1 MLEEEED
8 HQQCLSALLSATPY
22 AFDSQGC
29 GLDSPSASGVS
40 GDGPQNRELCASEN
54 EKLLREADLGDSE
67 NSVAASPAESEAA
80 RATAAAATLEL
91 VLNSDQ
97 FMQELHAKETALIRF
112 LSSPVVISEL
122 VRLLTVLPGEDASF
136 AQKFSSPYYA
146 AEVFCS
152 HASPIILALLT
163 DPSCA
168 VARDAFWNFLANP
181 APLNPVLA
189 GYFSRCWQSIVKA
202 HPEEAVNYLASL
214 GNAPDAL
221 ARHLYSRSI
230 ADLYKCI
237 LYVEQCIPTLIEPS
251 TIIPTLF
258 QLLKHSAATRP
269 FPRLASEASRGIACN
284 PRATDAR
291 VSAASPRGS
300 VHEPSSAVEVSA
312 TGDSEASQQADVMC
326 GLEGQVCVT
335 LVARELI
342 YQRLFISYFP
352 VLLRDLT
359 SERVLL
365 QLIDMVTSECPSC
378 VSSGVSILTDLLCCT
393 CVGDS
398 QISEI
403 CGGPS
408 SDPPTLGARMDCT
421 DTAASEAA
429 EGGEDAFAQAG
440 ENRSEE
446 RQIRG
451 GERDAKT
458 GREGGAREGETD
470 RGGTAEDAR
479 FEEQGEEQQEQKDE
493 GKAGKKEEKTEEGTE
508 DAEEKRRDLESKRH
522 FSDHHGGDLGA
533 SSEGDSTDA
542 AGAAAPRSAVE
553 TSETGGAFA
562 SGVST
567 TDEKREAEEEGRER
581 VSREEETHKQPP
593 SDSSSAPRFPA
604 SVPSAARD
612 GLAAETGE
620 TVGEEDVSSAFRC
633 LGGTSD
639 WESGRTHG
647 EADQE
652 SERNVHAL
660 SGEREREQG
669 DSRTPEFSFQVEDE
683 TLAASVVAKE
693 DRKWIEQLEA
703 GEFVEL
709 YIHPHV
715 DRLMAKLTACCGFE
729 EAWSDEEAEADEEPP
744 HFDKRPS
751 ENSEDLER
759 EHEEN
764 PTQRI
769 QDAPPS
775 SSSPV
780 SSSSSSSPVS
790 YSSSPPVASSSS
802 SPVSSSSSS
811 SQAAARPCESSG
823 GLSSASMFRPRWRLK
838 KGGRPSAGVARLAN
852 GVFPAVG
859 METLELLTLVKS
871 LLKSNAVK
879 TASALLERGVL
890 DLAVELLF
898 LHPWNTL
905 LHLTVTDMLQSL
917 LHRGDSEGAQ
927 LLLRTRLVPL
937 LVAHFQKRGDRL
949 ESARRETS
957 RERLGAG
964 ASSEGDRRRRE
975 TDGED
980 EGEGGCRRGSKK
992 KERRETCGYTAH
1004 LLQVA
1009 QLLGATFEAK
1019 PELMDLLPLSWQQQ
1033 WEAVVGELLYYQ
1045 QMILNEDTGS
1055 LDLEE
1060 GALTTLPVV
1069 RTLEDGFGGCGV
1081 YTPKVGFEGEEG
1093 GDSAF
1098 AVQDACA
1105 NSSPFVR
1112 LASESANASSSTC
1125 LSSGARSLSAAAENA
1140 SPTSR

>member
-1 MLEEEED
+1 MPLLDQRSKAGVLGSFTATCATRGQQTQKMEEVGGSYWSMLEEEED

-22 AFDSQGC
+22 AFESQGC

-40 GDGPQNRELCASEN
+40 GDGIQNRELCASEN
-54 EKLLREADLGDSE
+54 VELLREAERGDSE

-152 HASPIILALLT
+152 HASPVILALLT

-168 VARDAFWNFLANP
+168 AARDAFWNFLANP

-214 GNAPDAL
+214 GDAPDAL

-269 FPRLASEASRGIACN
+269 SPRLASEASGGTACS
-284 PRATDAR
+284 PRTTDAR

-300 VHEPSSAVEVSA
+300 VQEPSSLVEVSA
-312 TGDSEASQQADVMC
+312 AGDAEANQADVMC

-365 QLIDMVTSECPSC
+365 QLIDMVTSECASC

-398 QISEI
+398 QISEV

-408 SDPPTLGARMDCT
+408 SDPPTLGALMDCT
-421 DTAASEAA
+421 DAAASEAA
-429 EGGEDAFAQAG
+429 DGGEVAFVQVG
-440 ENRSEE
+440 ENGGEE
-446 RQIRG
+446 RQISG
-451 GERDAKT
+451 AERDAET
-458 GREGGAREGETD
+458 GRDGGAREGETG
-470 RGGTAEDAR
+470 RGGTAE
-479 FEEQGEEQQEQKDE
+479 EKQEQTDE
-493 GKAGKKEEKTEEGTE
+493 GKAGKKEEKREEGAE
-508 DAEEKRRDLESKRH
+508 DAEKKRRDLESREH
-522 FSDHHGGDLGA
+522 FADRREGGLGA
-533 SSEGDSTDA
+533 SSEGD
-542 AGAAAPRSAVE
+542 
-553 TSETGGAFA
+553 A
-562 SGVST
+562 SDVST
-567 TDEKREAEEEGRER
+567 ADEKREAKEEEGRNNA
-581 VSREEETHKQPP
+581 SREEETHKQPP
-593 SDSSSAPRFPA
+593 SDSSSAPRSSA
-604 SVPSAARD
+604 AVSAAARD

-620 TVGEEDVSSAFRC
+620 IVGEEDVSSAFRC

-639 WESGRTHG
+639 GESQRTHG
-647 EADQE
+647 EANQE
-652 SERNVHAL
+652 KSERSVHTL
-660 SGEREREQG
+660 SGEQECEAS
-669 DSRTPEFSFQVEDE
+669 DSRTTPEFSFPVEDE

-729 EAWSDEEAEADEEPP
+729 EVPSDEEVGAD
-744 HFDKRPS
+744 
-751 ENSEDLER
+751 EDLER
-759 EHEEN
+759 EHKET
-764 PTQRI
+764 PTERVKGVL
-769 QDAPPS
+769 PSSSPS
-775 SSSPV
+775 SSSLPSLPSP
-780 SSSSSSSPVS
+780 SSSSLPSLPSP
-790 YSSSPPVASSSS
+790 
-802 SPVSSSSSS
+802 SS
-811 SQAAARPCESSG
+811 SQAAARPGESSG
-823 GLSSASMFRPRWRLK
+823 GLSSASIFRPRWRLK
-838 KGGRPSAGVARLAN
+838 KTRRPSAGVARLAN

-917 LHRGDSEGAQ
+917 LHRGDSEGAR

-937 LVAHFQKRGDRL
+937 LVTHFQRKRGDR
-949 ESARRETS
+949 ESARRESS
-957 RERLGAG
+957 RERLGSG
-964 ASSEGDRRRRE
+964 TSTEGDRRRRE

-980 EGEGGCRRGSKK
+980 EGEGGCRRGRQK

-1009 QLLGATFEAK
+1009 QLVGATLEAK

-1045 QMILNEDTGS
+1045 QMILNEDPGS

-1060 GALTTLPVV
+1060 GALTTLPAV
-1069 RTLEDGFGGCGV
+1069 RTLEDGFGGSGV
-1081 YTPKVGFEGEEG
+1081 YTPKVGFEEEEG

-1105 NSSPFVR
+1105 NSSHFVGV
-1112 LASESANASSSTC
+1112 ASESANASSSAC

-1140 SPTSR
+1140 APTNRELEISLS